1 MRLNSIKRQRVIEAV
16 EAAPWGDIAASS
28 ETVDHGL
35 RRALD
40 ATALDFQ
47 RWEQEGIVRGERD
60 EFSLERAEVEA
71 MSTEQRL
78 AYVAR
83 LLRSIALS
91 FGTETE
97 FSA

>member
-1 MRLNSIKRQRVIEAV
+1 MRLSSAKRQRAIEAV
-16 EAAPWGDIAASS
+16 EDAPWGDIAGSL
-28 ETVDHGL
+28 ETVEIGL

-40 ATALDFQ
+40 ATADDFQ
-47 RWEQEGIVRGERD
+47 RWEHAASLGDDRD
-60 EFSLERAEVEA
+60 EFTIERAEVEA
-71 MSTEQRL
+71 MSADERL

-91 FGTETE
+91 FGVETE

>member
-1 MRLNSIKRQRVIEAV
+1 MRLNSAKRQRVIEAV
-16 EAAPWGDIAASS
+16 EAAPWGDITASCK
-28 ETVDHGL
+28 TVDIGL

-47 RWEQEGIVRGERD
+47 RWAQESTLRGERD
-60 EFSLERAEVEA
+60 EFTLESAEVQA
-71 MSTEQRL
+71 MSAEQRL

-97 FSA
+97 FSS